1 MIKKKKRRNSTW
13 QFWAIIL
20 IPLVLVFVFNYIPM
34 FGVIIAFEDF
44 SPRKGILGSDWVG
57 LKYVIQFLTSQSS
70 TKVIKNTFI
79 LGIYQ
84 LIFTFPVPI
93 ILAVSLNEC
102 RSRHIKKF
110 VQLITYAPYFISTVV
125 LVGILMQ
132 VTDMRIGIIN
142 RIIGIFNIGP
152 INFFGDKDLF
162 RGLFVGSGIW
172 QTMGY
177 SAVIYLASLA
187 GVSME
192 LKEAAICDGANRL
205 KRICHVDIPGIFP
218 TIVTMFI
225 FNCGNIINI
234 GFEKAYLMQNSV
246 NMPKSELISTFVY
259 KVGLSNACLLY
270 TSYPLDYSFLSTTPY
285 RRMRSALRQLSSW
298 SRISIFSDPVIW
310 YLALI

>member
-1 MIKKKKRRNSTW
+1 MNKMIKKKKRRNSTW

-205 KRICHVDIPGIFP
+205 TRICPADTPGIVP

-259 KVGLSNACLLY
+259 KVGLSNAN
-270 TSYPLDYSFLSTTPY
+270 YSFATAAGLFNSV
-285 RRMRSALRQLSSW
+285 
-298 SRISIFSDPVIW
+298 ISFV
-310 YLALI
+310 LLIIVNQISKKLTDTSLF

>member
-1 MIKKKKRRNSTW
+1 MNKMIKKKKLRNSTW

-20 IPLVLVFVFNYIPM
+20 IPLVLLFVFNYIPM

-259 KVGLSNACLLY
+259 KVGLSNAN
-270 TSYPLDYSFLSTTPY
+270 YSFATAAGLFNSV
-285 RRMRSALRQLSSW
+285 
-298 SRISIFSDPVIW
+298 ISFV
-310 YLALI
+310 LLIIVNQISKKLTDTSLF

>member
-1 MIKKKKRRNSTW
+1 MDTAARRSKYQNSTW
-13 QFWAIIL
+13 QFWAIIAVPL
-20 IPLVLVFVFNYIPM
+20 ILVLIFNYIPM
-34 FGVIIAFEDF
+34 LGIVIAFEDF
-44 SPRKGILGSDWVG
+44 SPRKGMMGSDWVG
-57 LKYVIQFLTSQSS
+57 LKYVIQFLTSPSS

-79 LGIYQ
+79 LGMYQ
-84 LIFTFPVPI
+84 LLFTFPVPI

-102 RSRHIKKF
+102 RSNRMKKF
-110 VQLITYAPYFISTVV
+110 VQLITYAPYFISPVV

-132 VTDMRIGIIN
+132 VTDMRIGIVN
-142 RIIGIFNIGP
+142 RILGLIHVNP

-187 GVSME
+187 SVSME
-192 LKEAAICDGANRL
+192 LKEAAICDGANRF
-205 KRICHVDIPGIFP
+205 KRICNVDIPGIFP

-246 NMPKSELISTFVY
+246 NLQKSELISTFVY
-259 KVGLSNACLLY
+259 KVGLSNAN
-270 TSYPLDYSFLSTTPY
+270 YSFATAAGLFNSV
-285 RRMRSALRQLSSW
+285 
-298 SRISIFSDPVIW
+298 ISF
-310 YLALI
+310 AMLIIVNQISKKLTDTSLF

>member
-1 MIKKKKRRNSTW
+1 M
-13 QFWAIIL
+13 

-259 KVGLSNACLLY
+259 KVGLSNAN
-270 TSYPLDYSFLSTTPY
+270 YSFATAAGLFNSV
-285 RRMRSALRQLSSW
+285 
-298 SRISIFSDPVIW
+298 ISFV
-310 YLALI
+310 LLIIVNQISKKLTDTSLF

>member
-1 MIKKKKRRNSTW
+1 MNKMIKKKKRRNSTW

-142 RIIGIFNIGP
+142 RIIGLFNIGP

-177 SAVIYLASLA
+177 SAVIYLASLD

-259 KVGLSNACLLY
+259 KVGLSNAN
-270 TSYPLDYSFLSTTPY
+270 YSFATAAGLFNSV
-285 RRMRSALRQLSSW
+285 
-298 SRISIFSDPVIW
+298 ISFV
-310 YLALI
+310 LLIIVNQISKKLTDTSLF

>member
-1 MIKKKKRRNSTW
+1 MNKMIKKKKRRNSTW

-142 RIIGIFNIGP
+142 RIIGLFNIGP

-259 KVGLSNACLLY
+259 KVGLSNAN
-270 TSYPLDYSFLSTTPY
+270 YSFATAAGLFNSV
-285 RRMRSALRQLSSW
+285 
-298 SRISIFSDPVIW
+298 ISFV
-310 YLALI
+310 LLIIVNQISKKLTDTSLF

>member
-1 MIKKKKRRNSTW
+1 MNKMIKKKKRRNSTW

-132 VTDMRIGIIN
+132 VTDMELVLSTVSLEFLIL
-142 RIIGIFNIGP
+142 
-152 INFFGDKDLF
+152 DL
-162 RGLFVGSGIW
+162 
-172 QTMGY
+172 
-177 SAVIYLASLA
+177 
-187 GVSME
+187 
-192 LKEAAICDGANRL
+192 
-205 KRICHVDIPGIFP
+205 
-218 TIVTMFI
+218 
-225 FNCGNIINI
+225 
-234 GFEKAYLMQNSV
+234 
-246 NMPKSELISTFVY
+246 LISLGIKICF
-259 KVGLSNACLLY
+259 GGCL
-270 TSYPLDYSFLSTTPY
+270 
-285 RRMRSALRQLSSW
+285 
-298 SRISIFSDPVIW
+298 
-310 YLALI
+310 

>member
-1 MIKKKKRRNSTW
+1 MNKMIKKKKRRNSTW

-152 INFFGDKDLF
+152 INFFGDKLF
-162 RGLFVGSGIW
+162 RGLVVGSGIW

-259 KVGLSNACLLY
+259 KVGLSNAN
-270 TSYPLDYSFLSTTPY
+270 YSFATAAGLFNSV
-285 RRMRSALRQLSSW
+285 
-298 SRISIFSDPVIW
+298 ISFV
-310 YLALI
+310 LLIIVNQISKKLTDTSLF

>member
-1 MIKKKKRRNSTW
+1 MNKMIKKKKRRNSTW

-234 GFEKAYLMQNSV
+234 GFAKAYLMQNSV

-259 KVGLSNACLLY
+259 KVGLSNAN
-270 TSYPLDYSFLSTTPY
+270 YSFATAAGLFNSV
-285 RRMRSALRQLSSW
+285 
-298 SRISIFSDPVIW
+298 ISFV
-310 YLALI
+310 LLIIVNQISKKLTDTSLF

>member
-1 MIKKKKRRNSTW
+1 MNKMIKKKKRRNSTW

-132 VTDMRIGIIN
+132 VADMRIGIIN

-259 KVGLSNACLLY
+259 KVGLSNAN
-270 TSYPLDYSFLSTTPY
+270 YSFATAAGLFNSV
-285 RRMRSALRQLSSW
+285 
-298 SRISIFSDPVIW
+298 ISFV
-310 YLALI
+310 LLIIVNQISKKLTDTSLF